1 MVNPAFLASLTESGL
16 VTFGVLKA
24 LMSFFTG
31 LLHKGQ

>member
-1 MVNPAFLASLTESGL
+1 MVKPAFLASLTENGL
-16 VTFGVLKA
+16 VILGVLKA